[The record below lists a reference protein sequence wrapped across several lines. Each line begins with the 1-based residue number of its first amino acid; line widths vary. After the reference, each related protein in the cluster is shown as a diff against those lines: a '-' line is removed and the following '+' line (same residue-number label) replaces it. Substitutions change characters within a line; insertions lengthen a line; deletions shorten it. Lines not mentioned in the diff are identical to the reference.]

1 MKLELPNESCI
12 TDIALNILKQQIIYL
27 IPKYEEKYPKISQ
40 IFLYENHLKI
50 IANGKCYLVTLINL
64 NDDIFWYI
72 KPFNNSYI
80 LIKNNKNMDIKKI
93 LDLILKINS

>member
-1 MKLELPNESCI
+1 MKLELPNKSCI

-64 NDDIFWYI
+64 I
-72 KPFNNSYI
+72 NNSYI